1 MNLSVRFGI
10 VLIGLGVV
18 FLGLYIQKKSVQGFQ
33 SGSGTETIL
42 IGEIPPPVP
51 QSNTPAVAAQPA
63 QNVIS
68 KPLINVDDMDTLIA
82 KDKQIRSKMNM
93 IITNKTASDVIF
105 LNYIASDLLI
115 NLELIFKEVFQYIQ
129 TITDVPSMYNSNTE
143 KNKHTIR
150 QMIYTLSDQV
160 DMLYNIYFT
169 IPSNIVATDSII
181 ISESAPA
188 NAINNPYVIA
198 EASKQITAILSTLPS
213 PGSKLNTYLTNL
225 MNSLAKVSNNSTPSE
240 ISMFSMNLAQYF
252 DTLDVQMKNVSNT
265 LDKINKVSVTNDVSD
280 DTLKDATKTKSSFL
294 STSITSLQS
303 IQTFIEKS
311 PNTDPKLT
319 NALSDVK
326 SRITS
331 MQAALM
337 SMKPSPVMENFAS
350 IMNPYDQLSPS
361 AKQAREFGLGRKVYI
376 DEVFSGLKLF

>member
-1 MNLSVRFGI
+1 MNLSVRFGT
-10 VLIGLGVV
+10 VLIGLGMV

-33 SGSGTETIL
+33 SGTGTETIL

-376 DEVFSGLKLF
+376 DEVFSGIKLF